1 MARAVGL
8 DCGETQMQLL
18 RLDECSRR
26 DRLRFVKA
34 QWQFYRH
41 DRNWVPPLIFD
52 RMKLLD
58 VQRNPFYEHSKLA
71 LFLAEERGQP
81 VGRIAAIVNDNHNR
95 THNDRV
101 GFFGFYESVDS
112 SEVSA
117 ALLDA
122 AAEWLSVAHGMM
134 HIRGPVNPSMND
146 ECGLLVEGFDRPP
159 VVLMPYNPPYYGT
172 LLEQW
177 GLQKVMDLYAYLL
190 DEQNYRSEKLEQMIG
205 VVRQRTKVQI
215 RAMNFRDRQ
224 QFRRDVA
231 TIKELYNS
239 AWEKNWGFVKMTDA
253 EFDYLA
259 ADLKQIADP
268 NLILIAEVGGRAVG
282 FGLALPDINE
292 CLIHNR
298 SGRLLPGLWHLLTKQ
313 RRITLVRIIVLGI
326 LEEYRRTGIDAVL
339 YWEIGERAKARGV
352 HWGEASWIL
361 ETNDPMNRAL
371 EHTMRGVRYKTYR
384 LYERA
389 ISAGGNRPA
398 G

>member
-1 MARAVGL
+1 MNII
-8 DCGETQMQLL
+8 
-18 RLDECSRR
+18 RLDERSRA
-26 DRLRFVKA
+26 DRLRFVRS
-34 QWQFYRH
+34 QWQFYRG
-41 DRNWVPPLIFD
+41 DLNWVPPLIFD

-58 VQRNPFYEHSKLA
+58 VRKNPFYQHSKIA
-71 LFLAEERGQP
+71 LFLAVERNVP

-101 GFFGFYESVDS
+101 GFFGFFESIDS
-112 SEVSA
+112 NEVA
-117 ALLDA
+117 AGLLDA
-122 AAEWLSVAHGMM
+122 AAEWLRVHEMT

-159 VVLMPYNPPYYGT
+159 VVLMTYNPPYYAT
-172 LLEQW
+172 LLESW
-177 GLQKVMDLYAYLL
+177 GLEKVMDLYAYLL
-190 DEQNYRSEKLEQMIG
+190 EQDHYRSEKLQRLIDL
-205 VVRQRTKVQI
+205 VRQRTKVQI
-215 RAMNFRDRQ
+215 RAMNFRDRG

-231 TIKELYNS
+231 TLKELYNS

-253 EFDYLA
+253 EFDFLA

-268 NLILIAEVGGRAVG
+268 NLVLIAEVDGRAVG
-282 FGLALPDINE
+282 FALALPDINE

-313 RRITLVRIIVLGI
+313 RRITTVRIIVLGL

-352 HWGEASWIL
+352 RWGEASWIL
-361 ETNDPMNRAL
+361 ETNDAMNHAL
-371 EHTMRGVRYKTYR
+371 QNTMRGTLYKRYR

-389 ISAGGNRPA
+389 IES
-398 G
+398 